1 MTEENTRQVLV
12 HLPVEPVPPGLTAR
26 LRVIA
31 SHERRRRLHRHLWLD
46 RIRLQLNDLLRPL
59 AVPAA
64 GGLLCSVLLFSC
76 LMDTLNV
83 QQYLSKDIP
92 LGIYTQVSVDELSPF
107 AGSGGDMIVEV
118 TIDPHGRVSDYSI
131 PNGKVSQDQLRRIGN
146 LILFSTFRPAT
157 AYGQPVSGK
166 ILVALH
172 HINIR
177 G

>member
-1 MTEENTRQVLV
+1 MTEDSPRQALLD
-12 HLPVEPVPPGLTAR
+12 LPVAPTPPELTAR

-31 SHERRRRLHRHLWLD
+31 SHERRRRLHRHRWLE
-46 RIRLQLNDLLRPL
+46 RVWLESNDLLKPL
-59 AVPAA
+59 AVPAF
-64 GGLLCSVLLFSC
+64 GGLLSSVLLFSF
-76 LMDTLNV
+76 LMNTLNV

-107 AGSGGDMIVEV
+107 GGSGGDVIVEV
-118 TIDPHGRVSDYSI
+118 TIDRTGRVSDYSL
-131 PNGKVSQDQLRRIGN
+131 PNGKVSEDQLRQIGN

>member
-1 MTEENTRQVLV
+1 MSHDSARRALLD
-12 HLPVEPVPPGLTAR
+12 LPVAPTPPDLSAR

-31 SHERRRRLHRHLWLD
+31 SHERRRRLHRHRWLE
-46 RIRLQLNDLLRPL
+46 RVWLELNDILKPI
-59 AVPAA
+59 AVPAC
-64 GGLLCSVLLFSC
+64 GGLLASMLLFSC

-107 AGSGGDMIVEV
+107 AGNGGDVMVEV
-118 TIDPHGRVSDYSI
+118 TIDPNGRVSDYSI
-131 PNGKVSQDQLRRIGN
+131 PNGKVSQDQLRQIGN

>member
-1 MTEENTRQVLV
+1 MTDDSTRQALQD
-12 HLPVEPVPPGLTAR
+12 LPVASPPRELSAR

-31 SHERRRRLHRHLWLD
+31 SHERRRRLDRHGWVD
-46 RIRLQLNDLLRPL
+46 RIRLEINDLLKPL
-59 AVPAA
+59 AVPAC
-64 GGLLCSVLLFSC
+64 GGLLSSLILFSY
-76 LMDTLNV
+76 LMDTMNV

-107 AGSGGDMIVEV
+107 AGNGSDVIVEV
-118 TIDPHGRVSDYSI
+118 TIDPSGRVCDYSI
-131 PNGKVSQDQLRRIGN
+131 PNGKVSQDQLRQIGN

-157 AYGQPVSGK
+157 AYGLPVSGK